1 MSNTSVNVIEFNGNF
16 AVINS
21 YVPYATLIAS
31 RDTQR
36 RQWATNFP
44 NATVRTIENVDRE
57 NLMQLMSFQRIS
69 RIGPYQL
76 ADASNA

>member
-1 MSNTSVNVIEFNGNF
+1 MPNIIANIIEFNGSF

-21 YVPYATLIAS
+21 YTPYRTLIAS
-31 RDTQR
+31 SDRHR